1 MLRSKVEEPQ
11 SIFEISSEAKSQTAP
26 SRKVDSLSK
35 GDNGTISVNADHQVT
50 AKSRLRYL
58 IKKSESN
65 KILCRVLR
73 EDQEIQ
79 CLFRGI
85 VRDSVGEPLLTEKE
99 AIEEALRNGFIIN
112 GIEYPRCS
120 KTKNFTRTLDMTEIL
135 VNQLCRN
142 INSRSRF
149 DKLLARRIFKTIV
162 VRSSKEGMKEEMQYI
177 LSNLFLKNNPNMALS
192 VLCNERG
199 GKDQPV
205 PSISMFASEGRLHVE
220 IRMRALCKITRT
232 KGSAI
237 LKRHNKGSIP
247 GNDEALEQRDESN
260 EVSNK
265 SNWSEVLEFISET
278 NELLCFHPG
287 SKFDSVRSLNVLI
300 P

>member
-11 SIFEISSEAKSQTAP
+11 SIFEISSEAKSQMAP
-26 SRKVDSLSK
+26 SLEVTSLSK
-35 GDNGTISVNADHQVT
+35 RD
-50 AKSRLRYL
+50 AKSRLCYL
-58 IKKSESN
+58 IKKSESK
-65 KILCRVLR
+65 KILCRLLR

-85 VRDSVGEPLLTEKE
+85 VLDSVGEPLLTEKE
-99 AIEEALRNGFIIN
+99 AIEEALRNGIIIN
-112 GIEYPRCS
+112 GMKYPRCS
-120 KTKNFTRTLDMTEIL
+120 QTKKFARTLDMTEML

-149 DKLLARRIFKTIV
+149 DKLLPRRIFKTIV

-177 LSNLFLKNNPNMALS
+177 LSNLFLKNNPNMTLS

-199 GKDQPV
+199 GKDQIV
-205 PSISMFASEGRLHVE
+205 PSIRMFASEGRLHVE
-220 IRMRALCKITRT
+220 IRIRALCKITRT

-237 LKRHNKGSIP
+237 LKKHSKGSP
-247 GNDEALEQRDESN
+247 LGNDEVLEQRDESN

-265 SNWSEVLEFISET
+265 NNWSEVLEFISET
-278 NELLCFHPG
+278 SELLCFHPG
-287 SKFDSVRSLNVLI
+287 SKLDSVRSLNVLI